1 MISSSKGGTSNK
13 VCAILN
19 CTENPLSIYYLTRS
33 ISLNIRANLRN
44 RKVEARDPRKE
55 KAEARVSW
63 RNLVNRKEREKDP
76 AANQPNQK
84 VGAR

>member
-19 CTENPLSIYYLTRS
+19 CTENPSSLYLTRS
-33 ISLNIRANLRN
+33 ISLDLRANLRN
-44 RKVEARDPRKE
+44 RMVEARDPRKE
-55 KAEARVSW
+55 KAEARASW
-63 RNLVNRKEREKDP
+63 RKLVNRKEREKDP